1 MGKMQFVKE
10 ALADFKKEGE
20 LPSEFIKI
28 FKPIVPEEFIY
39 VWKKYGLGSFL
50 DGYLRVIDPR
60 AFAQLAEEIVAW
72 GEQCVPLMVTALGDM
87 LVWDA
92 EAHSLEMIFCRYG
105 IYKMPKGDFFRL
117 LCDKSYVEKELE
129 PINYKEAVELHGVPD
144 FDECFGYVPLLALG
158 GGETPDH
165 LERCKVREHIYLISQ
180 MAGRIEE

>member
-1 MGKMQFVKE
+1 M
-10 ALADFKKEGE
+10 
-20 LPSEFIKI
+20 
-28 FKPIVPEEFIY
+28 
-39 VWKKYGLGSFL
+39 

-60 AFAQLAEEIVAW
+60 SFAQLAEEIVAW

-92 EAHSLEMIFCRYG
+92 EAHCLEMIFCRYG

-117 LCDKSYVEKELE
+117 LCDKSFVEKELE